1 MKVYI
6 QNDKVVTKNLELSLY
21 MTRMAEYSTKAFKLK
36 GKDEIG
42 KIESEIAD
50 NRWHIRT
57 VETKLK

>member
-1 MKVYI
+1 
-6 QNDKVVTKNLELSLY
+6 